1 MTKPQLRNGALLKNA
16 LQKTLVLAIAASA
29 TVACMPQNSKPQ
41 SADAANRT
49 SQSGSPS
56 WLTNTPEMPGMA
68 YGVGSIEVYGNKTEA
83 LKRAGELARVDLVS
97 HLKVKV

>member
-1 MTKPQLRNGALLKNA
+1 MTKPLLRNRALLKNA

-49 SQSGSPS
+49 SQSGH
-56 WLTNTPEMPGMA
+56 LPG
-68 YGVGSIEVYGNKTEA
+68 
-83 LKRAGELARVDLVS
+83 
-97 HLKVKV
+97 